1 MSGGVIMASLREYEE
16 RIEKASS
23 KSELLQI
30 LKELRD
36 EFDEHDPYVKEL
48 VKKLTR

>member
-1 MSGGVIMASLREYEE
+1 MASLRDYEE
-16 RIEKASS
+16 RIEKTSS

-36 EFDEHDPYVKEL
+36 EFDEHDPKVKEL